1 MNNFIFENRT
11 KVYFGKGGVKEY
23 LGSLLKNYGDT
34 VMLAYGGGSVKRNGI
49 YNEVVSILS
58 GAKKRV
64 VEFPGIMPNP
74 TYRKVQEG
82 ARLARENNVDLI
94 LAVGGGSVSDC
105 CKVVSAQAAAD
116 GDLWELE
123 NVKRTFPSKFIP
135 LGVIV
140 TVFGT
145 GSEMNSGA
153 VITHE
158 EKRIKGALW
167 GAQADFAFL
176 DPDYSLSVPMKQV
189 ISGAFDTL
197 SHAMETYFG
206 KPDENNLSDDINE
219 AVMRSTV
226 RNIRT
231 LLTEPLNR
239 EARSELAWASAM
251 AENGILKVGKITD
264 FQCHMIEHQLGAY
277 TDCNHGAGL
286 AIIHP
291 VLYRRIYKEN
301 PARFAR
307 FARDVWNIAPKK
319 TETETALA
327 GIEALADFIKEI
339 GLPTNFAELGIP
351 YDLDLRTVA
360 DSVVITAGCCKKLSH
375 DEIYEILCECR

>member
-1 MNNFIFENRT
+1 MNNFIFENKT
-11 KVYFGKGGVKEY
+11 KVYFGKGGVNEY

-34 VMLAYGGGSVKRNGI
+34 VLLAYGGGSIKRNGV
-49 YNEVVSILS
+49 YDEVVGILNAA
-58 GAKKRV
+58 GKRI

-82 ARLARENNVDLI
+82 AKLARENHVDLI

-105 CKVVSAQAAAD
+105 CKVVSAQANED
-116 GDLWELE
+116 EDLWELE
-123 NVKRTFPSKFIP
+123 NTKHTYPTKFIP
-135 LGVIV
+135 LGTIV

-158 EKRIKGALW
+158 EKKIKGALW

-176 DPDYSLSVPMKQV
+176 DPSYTLTVSMKQV

-206 KPDENNLSDDINE
+206 MPDENNLSDDLGE
-219 AVMRSTV
+219 AVMRSTI
-226 RNIRT
+226 RNIRR
-231 LLTEPLNR
+231 LLTNPQDYD
-239 EARSELAWASAM
+239 ARSELAWASAM
-251 AENGILKVGKITD
+251 AENGILKIGKITD
-264 FQCHMIEHQLGAY
+264 FQCHMLEHQLGAY

-286 AIIHP
+286 AVLHP
-291 VLYRRIYKEN
+291 VLYRHIYK
-301 PARFAR
+301 AGAKRFSRWAQN
-307 FARDVWNIAPKK
+307 VWGIAPKA

-327 GIEALADFIKEI
+327 GVEALADFIKEI
-339 GLPTNFAELGIP
+339 GLPTSFAELGIP
-351 YDLDLRTVA
+351 ADTDLRSVA
-360 DSVVITAGCCKKLSH
+360 NSTVITPGCCKKLTRG
-375 DEIYEILCECR
+375 EIYDILCECR